1 MEHKTMQYRPAKRE
15 RMMKPVL
22 GAAAV
27 MAAMA
32 TLGLA
37 VIGPAAL
44 SRAGPVAEVQVLA
57 YRSVP
62 LATEVA
68 ILPGTIQ
75 VVGKKTKTARAASPF
90 VPASYNPRG

>member
-44 SRAGPVAEVQVLA
+44 SRAEPVTEAQVLA
-57 YRSVP
+57 YRGLP
-62 LATEVA
+62 QATEVA
-68 ILPGTIQ
+68 ILPGTIE
-75 VVGKKTKTARAASPF
+75 VVGKRTRTARADSPY
-90 VPASYNPRG
+90 VPASYHPRG